1 MSAKTKRT
9 KRHWQTGY
17 LLQGFLEGDLFWGKF
32 RIFVLIGVALLFVLF
47 VIIAETLVLAYAE
60 HLSLF
65 ELPIIGTA
73 APETLTLLY
82 TATLHSLRFALVPLS
97 AFTIAMLVGAHY
109 VQDIYELESYW
120 VGMRYLLACIFGI
133 GYPRLQI
140 DNGRKMVK
148 PDEVNTLATIGGPG
162 YVMIRPGNA
171 VLFEQLTHPSNVLA
185 AGWHFISR
193 FESIKEIVDLN
204 DQHGYIEKATAMT
217 KDGILVNVHDVH
229 YRYRL
234 WGSRKEGGGT
244 GRSPENPYPFSVQS
258 IYSQVY
264 NRAVR
269 GDGLTTWNSAVQLV
283 VEGAIL
289 DFIRGNQVDMVTAPD
304 SSSEDP
310 RQKIRQ
316 KLLSAETRA
325 RLKDIGA
332 ELIWFDTGHFSLE
345 KPIEDQRIETW
356 GAEWVGDAKVIQ
368 AYGSSQRQVFQ
379 ELGRAEAQAELLMSI
394 IHSLES
400 LNLQEDQKNQAVTNM
415 FLIRTAQVLES
426 MSKVYDSESRPVSDN
441 NAGAEGQA

>member
-1 MSAKTKRT
+1 
-9 KRHWQTGY
+9 
-17 LLQGFLEGDLFWGKF
+17 
-32 RIFVLIGVALLFVLF
+32 
-47 VIIAETLVLAYAE
+47 
-60 HLSLF
+60 
-65 ELPIIGTA
+65 
-73 APETLTLLY
+73 
-82 TATLHSLRFALVPLS
+82 
-97 AFTIAMLVGAHY
+97 
-109 VQDIYELESYW
+109 
-120 VGMRYLLACIFGI
+120 
-133 GYPRLQI
+133 
-140 DNGRKMVK
+140 
-148 PDEVNTLATIGGPG
+148 
-162 YVMIRPGNA
+162 MIRPGNA

-400 LNLQEDQKNQAVTNM
+400 LNLEEDQKNQAVTNM

-441 NAGAEGQA
+441 NAGAESQA